1 MANESKEDKTLK
13 SLDSNGHQS
22 STLMKRIVEVS
33 RKSSDDDTEI
43 EVVADREDDSDVET
57 EADTEVETNEDYQG
71 QTGKHNGQGES
82 DEIDFI
88 DKESEVGDGG
98 STTSTTK
105 KPYIVSFWPR

>member
-1 MANESKEDKTLK
+1 
-13 SLDSNGHQS
+13 
-22 STLMKRIVEVS
+22 MKRIVEVS

-57 EADTEVETNEDYQG
+57 EADTEVETNQDYQG
-71 QTGKHNGQGES
+71 QTGKHNGQMS

-88 DKESEVGDGG
+88 DEESEVGDGG